1 MGNIVVKVTQSF
13 VATRYRSELA
23 SSLQLRAR
31 QLAEVEEARHTE
43 DEGESSLGVST
54 NDVLINETDDFGEQ
68 IVPEEEHLTTI
79 RSPVEPEVEEG
90 AEAENNRN
98 QGSLVKSPPPPP
110 FARPLRP
117 PPESRPFSDVQ
128 EDRLDEVLNE
138 LKGCTS
144 LRCIIRSHGRIDGR
158 TAFNFPHFF
167 LIGFPYSGGHH
178 ILRFLNKHSEFE
190 GTIRING
197 SSWFNYCQTEDG
209 PDVRQDGCN
218 AKSEADYIQ
227 NYLHAKKAATR
238 ELEMLT
244 VDTSVDYLQAGGPLA
259 RRLYRYFP
267 WLKIVIVVRDPI
279 SRVIAKL
286 VRRLKGT

>member
-1 MGNIVVKVTQSF
+1 MLSTDH
-13 VATRYRSELA
+13 RSELA
-23 SSLQLRAR
+23 SSLRLRAR
-31 QLAEVEEARHTE
+31 QLAEVEESRDTD
-43 DEGESSLGVST
+43 DEGGSNLSVTIDDILK
-54 NDVLINETDDFGEQ
+54 NETDVVFGEE
-68 IVPEEEHLTTI
+68 IIAEEEHLTAI
-79 RSPVEPEVEEG
+79 RSPVEPEVEEA
-90 AEAENNRN
+90 AEEVDTN
-98 QGSLVKSPPPPP
+98 QESLLKSPPPPP

-117 PPESRPFSDVQ
+117 PPESRPFSEVQ
-128 EDRLDEVLNE
+128 EDRLDEVLQD

-158 TAFNFPHFF
+158 TPFNFPHFF

-178 ILRFLNKHSEFE
+178 ILRFLNKHSEFD

-209 PDVRQDGCN
+209 PDVRQDGCS

-227 NYLHAKKAATR
+227 NYLHAKKAASR
-238 ELEMLT
+238 ELEMIT

-286 VRRLKGT
+286 VRRLKGACYHSYKDI